1 MVSIKRGINYLKHNR
16 TQFCDSVVKNFLGF
30 LPDKL
35 YLSLRY
41 RCIMGHW
48 IDWKNPKTF
57 TEKIQWLKVYNRK
70 PEYTTMVDKYAVK
83 KYVAE
88 RIGEEYII
96 PTLCVWDKPE
106 DIDWK
111 VLPNQFVLK
120 TTHGGGSGG
129 VIICKDKNT
138 LDKQEAINKL
148 RSSFDSDIYSN
159 LREWPY
165 KNVPKRIIAEK
176 FITPEEKPLSSDLPD
191 YKFFCF
197 NGEPKYCQVIRD
209 RHSQETIDFYDMDW
223 NHQEFVGLNP
233 IAHKGQTEVV
243 RPSHLDDMIKICQEL
258 AKDIPFVR
266 VDLYVIGDKKYFGEL
281 TLYPASGLGVF
292 TPNDWDE
299 RIGKLLL
306 LPDVSK
312 SMHDERTVVDD
323 KNSYF
328 VCGGG

>member
-1 MVSIKRGINYLKHNR
+1 MASIKRGINYLKHNR
-16 TQFCDSVVKNFLGF
+16 AQFCDSIVKNFLSF

-48 IDWKNPKTF
+48 IDWKNPMTF
-57 TEKIQWLKVYNRK
+57 TEKIQWLKVYNQK

-88 RIGEEYII
+88 RIGKEYII

-120 TTHGGGSGG
+120 TTHGGGGGG

-138 LDKQEAINKL
+138 LDKQEAIKKL
-148 RSSFDSDIYSN
+148 RSSFDSDIYPN

-165 KNVPKRIIAEK
+165 KNVPKRIIVEK
-176 FITPEEKPLSSDLPD
+176 FITPEEKPLSSELLD

-197 NGEPKYCQVIRD
+197 NGNVKFFK
-209 RHSQETIDFYDMDW
+209 IDFGR
-223 NHQEFVGLNP
+223 FVEHHANYYSLEGKLLKFGESCFKPNPNYPIKLPHNLN
-233 IAHKGQTEVV
+233 K
-243 RPSHLDDMIKICQEL
+243 MIEL
-258 AKDIPFVR
+258 AETLSAKEPFLR
-266 VDLYVIGDKKYFGEL
+266 VDFYNVNGSIYFGEL
-281 TLYPASGLGVF
+281 TFYPASGMLPW
-292 TPNDWDE
+292 TPISADYE
-299 RIGKLLL
+299 IGKLLDL
-306 LPDVSK
+306 
-312 SMHDERTVVDD
+312 D
-323 KNSYF
+323 K
-328 VCGGG
+328 